1 MRRLLIADSGPLF
14 SLAAGDLLDILS
26 HLRVAITDI
35 VKEETI
41 DRGLIAGCSVE
52 AQRLLAYYTRN
63 ARSITVYETQVGA
76 MVRADRA
83 RDPSFKSP
91 RNLGEISIQ
100 SLLIE
105 FQVRPV
111 QPPPLVLFE
120 DAWFLRNATG
130 LARPFG
136 LISTRAFLLNA
147 EKAGLIQSAETAL
160 EAIRVGGRSPAATTL
175 AREFRAAP

>member
-26 HLRVAITDI
+26 HLRVAITDT

-83 RDPSFKSP
+83 RDPSFKCGRFNHRRLCCLKMPGFSGTQP
-91 RNLGEISIQ
+91 DWRGLSGLS
-100 SLLIE
+100 
-105 FQVRPV
+105 VPV
-111 QPPPLVLFE
+111 L
-120 DAWFLRNATG
+120 
-130 LARPFG
+130 
-136 LISTRAFLLNA
+136 SY
-147 EKAGLIQSAETAL
+147 
-160 EAIRVGGRSPAATTL
+160 
-175 AREFRAAP
+175 